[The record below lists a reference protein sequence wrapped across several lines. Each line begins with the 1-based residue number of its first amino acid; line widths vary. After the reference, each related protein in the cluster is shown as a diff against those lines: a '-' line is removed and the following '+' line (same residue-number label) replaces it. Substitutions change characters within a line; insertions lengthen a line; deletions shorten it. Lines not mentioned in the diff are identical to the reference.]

1 MNFRLRRPIP
11 WFKIMKITF
20 SQILIAVVLSSFAYA
35 SPVRAQNILDIPV
48 NISLNNTPLLDVVN
62 YLQKKNNIKFI
73 YSKKT
78 VDMSQKVNANFKEQ
92 PLKVVLDE
100 LFKNNGIDYEVL
112 QDRIV
117 LGKLPADML
126 PVNAYGSPN
135 NKDNS
140 AAEASI
146 AVTGKVVDAQGQ
158 PIPGATVTEKGTTN
172 GVLTDANGTFKL
184 NVASQS
190 SVLVVS
196 FVGYKKEEVPV
207 GGNTTFTVTLLDDV
221 SC

>member
-35 SPVRAQNILDIPV
+35 SPVRAQNILDKPV

-73 YSKKT
+73 YSKNT

-100 LFKNNGIDYEVL
+100 LFKNNGIDYEEL

-117 LGKLPADML
+117 LGQLPADML
-126 PVNAYGSPN
+126 QNVYANFKDHPLKVVLDELFKNNGIEKKKQQDHKKKKKQPTDMLPVN
-135 NKDNS
+135 
-140 AAEASI
+140 
-146 AVTGKVVDAQGQ
+146 
-158 PIPGATVTEKGTTN
+158 
-172 GVLTDANGTFKL
+172 
-184 NVASQS
+184 
-190 SVLVVS
+190 
-196 FVGYKKEEVPV
+196 
-207 GGNTTFTVTLLDDV
+207 
-221 SC
+221 